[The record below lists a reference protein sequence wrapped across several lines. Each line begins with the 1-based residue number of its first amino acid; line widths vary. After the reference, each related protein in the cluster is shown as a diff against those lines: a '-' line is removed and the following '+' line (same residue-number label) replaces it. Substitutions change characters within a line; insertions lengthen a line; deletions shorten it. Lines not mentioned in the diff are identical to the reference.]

1 MSNDCFGHAFLVTV
15 KITGIPPRC
24 RHCLREVLERILFPW
39 SLFLR
44 SRTPRAGVTD
54 PESGMGLDRLLVRP
68 QFNYEPFNS
77 NSINICSWS
86 WNYRGCWH
94 QTCPPIVTRCSMGLN
109 IPHCKLPN
117 TQWVFGRPISFRCL
131 TISWHWAIC
140 APAALRRSG
149 SHFSGSLS
157 GIEP

>member
-1 MSNDCFGHAFLVTV
+1 MLSHALKFMSNDCFGHAFLVTV

-44 SRTPRAGVTD
+44 SRTPRAGVAD
-54 PESGMGLDRLLVRP
+54 PESGMGLDRLLGRP

-94 QTCPPIVTRCSMGLN
+94 QTFPPMATLRVIYTQIMENRQKT
-109 IPHCKLPN
+109 IPPHRMV
-117 TQWVFGRPISFRCL
+117 W
-131 TISWHWAIC
+131 
-140 APAALRRSG
+140 
-149 SHFSGSLS
+149 SHYSLS
-157 GIEP
+157 LPPRIEIG